1 MRSEGPAPQE
11 GRGTGEKKKKMEM
24 GHWGAQPMFLLR
36 VAKENSFQKRKDKK
50 QSSNCLLGW

>member
-1 MRSEGPAPQE
+1 MELGK
-11 GRGTGEKKKKMEM
+11 KKKKMEL